1 MTAPVPGGDPAAE
14 PSHARLLF
22 LLETVTLEAEH
33 LQATDGRLFAEPFTA
48 ERAATLRADALLA
61 ERLDAFAARF
71 ARLQD
76 TAGDKLLPAL
86 LARLG
91 EPVGSVLDNLDR
103 AARLGL
109 LAQPAETWIAAR
121 ALRNRMVH
129 EYIRNPELLAQ
140 AVNAAHLAVPMLVDF
155 VGACAVAMRARGW
168 VECCS
173 KKEASRRA

>member
-1 MTAPVPGGDPAAE
+1 MTLLDAARE
-14 PSHARLLF
+14 RLAF
-22 LLETVTLEAEH
+22 LLETVELEAEH
-33 LQATDGRLFAEPFTA
+33 LQATDQRLFAQAFTA
-48 ERAATLRADALLA
+48 ERAATLRADSLLA

-91 EPVGSVLDNLDR
+91 EPLGSVLDNLDR

-109 LAQPAETWIAAR
+109 LTEPSETWLAAR

-129 EYIRNPELLAQ
+129 EYIRNPVLLSQ
-140 AVNAAHLAVPMLVDF
+140 AVTEAHDCVPMLVRF
-155 VGACAVAMRARGW
+155 VQACRAY
-168 VECCS
+168 
-173 KKEASRRA
+173 AAARALV

>member
-1 MTAPVPGGDPAAE
+1 MPAN
-14 PSHARLLF
+14 SSLDSSRARLAF

-48 ERAATLRADALLA
+48 GRAASLRNDALLA
-61 ERLDAFAARF
+61 ERLDAFVARF
-71 ARLQD
+71 ARVQD

-86 LARLG
+86 LTRLG

-109 LAQPAETWIAAR
+109 LAQASEDWVAAR

-140 AVNAAHLAVPMLVDF
+140 AVNAAHLAVPMLAGF
-155 VGACAVAMRARGW
+155 VRACAATIGAKGLG
-168 VECCS
+168 
-173 KKEASRRA
+173 